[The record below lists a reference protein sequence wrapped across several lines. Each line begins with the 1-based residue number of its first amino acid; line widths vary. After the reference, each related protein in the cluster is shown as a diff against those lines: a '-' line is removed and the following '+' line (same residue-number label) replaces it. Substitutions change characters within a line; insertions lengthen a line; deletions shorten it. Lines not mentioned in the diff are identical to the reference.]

1 MVGLKR
7 IILCIMMGVTGV
19 GGVSWPP
26 CHRYHHHHHHHRCDY
41 WIVPTVIG
49 SAAIVTQVVQQSQE
63 PKVIIKEP
71 NKKLIKIEILPDG
84 TKVYHYVY
92 EN

>member
-1 MVGLKR
+1 MKK
-7 IILCIMMGVTGV
+7 IILFILICCMFMGC
-19 GGVSWPP
+19 VSGHP
-26 CHRYHHHHHHHRCDY
+26 CHRHHHHHHHHHRCDY
-41 WIVPTVIG
+41 WIVPTIIG
-49 SAAIVTQVVQQSQE
+49 SAAIVTQVAQQSQE

-84 TKVYHYVY
+84 TKVYHYIY

>member
-1 MVGLKR
+1 MVVMKK
-7 IILCIMMGVTGV
+7 IILFIMMCCMFMGCASGH
-19 GGVSWPP
+19 P
-26 CHRYHHHHHHHRCDY
+26 CHRHHHHHHHRCDY

-49 SAAIVTQVVQQSQE
+49 STAIVTQIVQQSQE

-84 TKVYHYVY
+84 TKVYHYIY